1 MFLPPVTPSIAKT
14 TSTAFLAA
22 LALGIIACSNSE
34 PVGFDTEDAF
44 SVYRDSTK
52 KSNFTTTSDSGTI
65 VSEMPPHD
73 TIKEYLPLND
83 SEYPYSGI
91 PRIVIETENHREIK
105 DRETKIP
112 AKLQIWGKKAPESEI
127 MELTIRGRGNSSWK
141 YMPKKSYKIEFLEK
155 QELLGMRKDKD
166 WALVANYADKTL
178 MKNYVVSRLAKGLG
192 VPFTPCNT
200 IVELYLN
207 KEYLGVFLLTETIKV
222 GKNRINISQKGNS
235 YLVEV
240 DSKYRNKD
248 QVIFTSLKKPL
259 NVHYPKVINQS
270 SLDTLLSF
278 INKFE
283 EFLQSIDKSSN
294 SEIDKWIDVDKYI
307 LHYWIQEFTKNPDAN
322 FFTSVYFTWSTGN
335 KISMGPVWDF
345 DLAFGGHDTE
355 VANLISGYRIRDS
368 YWNKYLFKDTSFS
381 HTIKTYWDAH
391 KADFYSI
398 LDTIDYYHPIFE
410 KPAKNNF
417 KRWDILGSTEN
428 SHHPKAY
435 ASYSEA
441 VQDLKNW
448 ITERYNWLDARNSK
462 N

>member
-1 MFLPPVTPSIAKT
+1 MFHSQVATSLAKT
-14 TSTAFLAA
+14 TTTAFLVAMV
-22 LALGIIACSNSE
+22 ITACSNSE
-34 PVGFDTEDAF
+34 SVGNINGGETSPTENAFNVQETAHSATPASGDPQEQFPSITKYIPLDDT
-44 SVYRDSTK
+44 K
-52 KSNFTTTSDSGTI
+52 
-65 VSEMPPHD
+65 
-73 TIKEYLPLND
+73 
-83 SEYPYSGI
+83 YPYAGI
-91 PRIVIETENHREIK
+91 PRIVIETENRREIK
-105 DRETKIP
+105 DRETEIP
-112 AKLQIWGKKAPESEI
+112 AKLQIWGEKAPESKI

-155 QELLGMRKDKD
+155 QELLGMPKDKD
-166 WALVANYADKTL
+166 WALIANYADKTL
-178 MKNYVVSRLAKGLG
+178 MKNYVVSRLAKGMG
-192 VPFTPCNT
+192 VPFTPRNT

-222 GKNRINISQKGNS
+222 GKNRINISKKGDTF
-235 YLVEV
+235 LVEV
-240 DSKYRNKD
+240 DSKYQSKD

-259 NVHYPKVINQS
+259 NVHYPKVMDQS
-270 SLDTLLSF
+270 SQTTLLSF

-283 EFLQSIDKSSN
+283 TFLQSIDN
-294 SEIDKWIDVDKYI
+294 SKKNEINEWIDINKYI

-322 FFTSVYFTWSTGN
+322 FFTSVYFTWSIGN

-355 VANLISGYRIRDS
+355 VANLIKGYRIRDS
-368 YWNKYLFKDTSFS
+368 YWNKYLFKDTSFT
-381 HTIKTYWDAH
+381 HTVKAYWNAH

-435 ASYSEA
+435 ASYNEA

-448 ITERYNWLDARNSK
+448 ITERYYWLDTQNSIY
-462 N
+462 